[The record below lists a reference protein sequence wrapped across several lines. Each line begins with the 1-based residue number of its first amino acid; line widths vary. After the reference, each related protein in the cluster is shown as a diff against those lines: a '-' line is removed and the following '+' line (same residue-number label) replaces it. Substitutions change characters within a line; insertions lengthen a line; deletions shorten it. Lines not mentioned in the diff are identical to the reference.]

1 MTFAGGPYN
10 NFMLQGLSQLTK
22 QVRESQTTGVITSVS
37 GMLTKQG
44 LISLSS
50 QQPPSGIYLSDISDK
65 TRSGT
70 NTMQIEP
77 EMCGNAK
84 VVSSTVSYSAGAPKV
99 YVLAENTDKQRR
111 LLVSDTN
118 TVIEEFLK
126 SHKIGDTIHINQEG
140 SINL

>member
-10 NFMLQGLSQLTK
+10 NFMVQGLSQLAK

-44 LISLSS
+44 LISLSTE
-50 QQPPSGIYLSDISDK
+50 QPPSGMYLSDVSDK
-65 TRSGT
+65 TQSRT
-70 NTMQIEP
+70 ERMQIEP

-84 VVSSTVSYSAGAPKV
+84 VVSSTVSYSAGAPQV
-99 YVLAENTDKQRR
+99 YVLVENHDKQRR
-111 LLVSDTN
+111 LLISDSN

-126 SHKIGDTIHINQEG
+126 SHKIGDTIHISQEG
-140 SINL
+140 FINL